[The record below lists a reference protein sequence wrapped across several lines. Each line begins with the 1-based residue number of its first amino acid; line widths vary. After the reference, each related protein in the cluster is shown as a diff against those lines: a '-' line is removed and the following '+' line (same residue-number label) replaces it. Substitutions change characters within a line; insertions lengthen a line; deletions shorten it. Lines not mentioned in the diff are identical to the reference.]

1 MSQTFINAGIAIPF
15 VGAATNGKLT
25 KIGNF
30 IGIADRDS
38 KSGEDNVLHIA
49 GNHELPKGNF
59 ALSIG
64 DEYLV
69 DGSLSNVDVGGADV
83 LAIGIVSRDAQAAFD
98 VVDVVLYQGH
108 KPAVSDEQFPIEVPY
123 KLSIPVDGDSL
134 PAQTVSPTNIVMLG
148 ASNSDGVVSGTSS
161 YMERLFAKRGVNNTN
176 IVDAS
181 VGGRHVDE
189 IHASGWLPI
198 KDTYTGDAST
208 YVVLTDTLGN
218 SISGLKPYST
228 ATSASIEKVRGELQA
243 LVDDIVANGN
253 TPILFET
260 TFRKYEVNGVSSI
273 DDESLSSLPFQQ
285 DILYPIV
292 QSMLPAQWSE
302 TLSRP
307 WFSLYNHTY
316 NLSKLI
322 HSDGIHHTNV
332 GYELLRRLE
341 VDLLC
346 RFVKGE
352 PSIIFDKFTADE
364 ANQAVAGPQSLILT
378 ESSTS
383 NTGPSRVMPYAN
395 YFNINDNNVAVPLV
409 PESGYNPGSITISSV
424 GGELTHSTNSSFTDD
439 GLDPVDLTNWRIK
452 YAYGYVTHSDKFN
465 LFTLKGF
472 LPNQVVSI
480 GMASYKSDSTENRRS
495 LFTFNDTVTSE
506 TNAKPDDPS
515 NVVYADVAADE
526 NGEIAV
532 TMQKTSGY
540 AAHWN
545 GCHVIVP

>member
-1 MSQTFINAGIAIPF
+1 MANLVKFDMKQVPAALGEMFVRVTDLDRNELFAGVKPISGNEIELNLGS
-15 VGAATNGKLT
+15 VGAAGQGVLVQAD
-25 KIGNF
+25 NF
-30 IGIADRDS
+30 LKGS
-38 KSGEDNVLHIA
+38 NESSFKSFGGYGVIEQ
-49 GNHELPKGNF
+49 F
-59 ALSIG
+59 
-64 DEYLV
+64 LV
-69 DGSLSNVDVGGADV
+69 DLIYKMSLP
-83 LAIGIVSRDAQAAFD
+83 L
-98 VVDVVLYQGH
+98 
-108 KPAVSDEQFPIEVPY
+108 
-123 KLSIPVDGDSL
+123 DGDSL
-134 PAQTVSPTNIVMLG
+134 PAQSVSPTNIVMLG

-198 KDTYTGDAST
+198 KDSYTGDAST

-228 ATSASIEKVRGELQA
+228 ATGASIENVRSELQA
-243 LVDDIVANGN
+243 LIDDIVANGN

-260 TFRKYEVNGVSSI
+260 TFRDYDVNGVSSI

-322 HSDGIHHTNV
+322 HTDGVHHTPV

-346 RFVKGE
+346 RFIKGE
-352 PSIIFDKFTADE
+352 PSITFDKFTADE
-364 ANQAVAGPQSLILT
+364 ANQAVAGPQSVIIT

-383 NTGPSRVMPYAN
+383 NTGPSRAMPYAN
-395 YFNINDNNVAVPLV
+395 YFNINDNNVAVSLV
-409 PESGYNPGSITISSV
+409 PAHGYNPGSITISSA
-424 GGELTHSTNSSFTDD
+424 GGELAHSTNSGFTDD

-452 YAYGYVTHSDKFN
+452 QAYGYVTHTDKFN
-465 LFTLKGF
+465 LFKLEGF
-472 LPNQVVSI
+472 LPNQTVSI
-480 GMASYKSDSTENRRS
+480 GMASYKSDSTESRIAE
-495 LFTFNDTVTSE
+495 FTFNTSVTIA
-506 TNAKPDDPS
+506 TNAKPDS
-515 NVVYADVAADE
+515 SENVVYADVTADE

-532 TMQKTSGY
+532 TMQKISGY

-545 GCHVIVP
+545 GCHVIV